1 MASSSV
7 VPAAAAMG
15 LGAYGDAL
23 NSFVVDNG
31 WSAATIKDDKDGIY
45 RWRKPDGSPGAPVN
59 VRTHNGHSKSARA
72 AASAIVSQRIKRNGR
87 PQTQAELQE
96 MYETAQEEVN
106 AEMGTSCEILNSA
119 EFAAIYK
126 ILDDVSRLQ
135 GTPLSGGRRK
145 QVGGA
150 RMFEELKR
158 ILRMLCAM
166 PGRVLGQIDAK
177 RAAELN
183 ALGNAIAEQGTVD
196 RMAAAITSLPYL
208 VGTGLLAHDLGS
220 NGSFTVRIIV
230 SIIDLLNKNF
240 GAGVIASW
248 TGMFISNAAVIAGHT
263 ALPAAGLAAV
273 YVVKTGSIEAFQYI
287 YATIRAATPLQPG
300 ATAAQAATYFTGIA
314 TQAITQFIK
323 FLVYYRFYLHISEV
337 RQRDIQRNAGAGG
350 IRQRSPEEIVNED
363 FIYLHEPMR
372 KDIGNT
378 YNGWLEGVMNR
389 ELATYFAAGAVRSAA
404 QGARNALQARSEG
417 GRSRRMVKK
426 RKVGK
431 RKGRKTLKRR

>member
-15 LGAYGDAL
+15 LGAYGDPL
-23 NSFVVDNG
+23 NSSVAEYGPGPVKGANG
-31 WSAATIKDDKDGIY
+31 YY
-45 RWRKPDGSPGAPVN
+45 RWPDGSPVN
-59 VRTHNGHSKSARA
+59 VRRNNGHSKSARA
-72 AASAIVSQRIKRNGR
+72 AASALVAQQIKRNGR
-87 PQTQAELQE
+87 PQTQADIQD

-106 AEMGTSCEILNSA
+106 AEMGGACERLTP
-119 EFAAIYK
+119 EGLGVIYK

-208 VGTGLLAHDLGS
+208 VGTGFLAHDLGS

-230 SIIDLLNKNF
+230 SIIDLLNKHF
-240 GAGVIASW
+240 GASAIATW
-248 TGMFISNAAVIAGHT
+248 TGMVISNTAVIAGHT

-273 YVVKTGSIEAFQYI
+273 YVVKTGSIEAFRYI
-287 YATIRAATPLQPG
+287 YDKIRETTPLQPG
-300 ATAAQAATYFTGIA
+300 ATAAEAATYFTGIA
-314 TQAITQFIK
+314 TQAIKQFIK
-323 FLVYYRFYLHISEV
+323 FLVYYPFYLHISEV
-337 RQRDIQRNAGAGG
+337 RQTEIQRNAGTGG
-350 IRQRSPEEIVNED
+350 IRQRSPEDIVNND
-363 FIYLHEPMR
+363 FALLPEPMR

-404 QGARNALQARSEG
+404 QGARNALQAHSEG
-417 GRSRRMVKK
+417 GRSRRMAKK

-431 RKGRKTLKRR
+431 RKARKTLKRR

>member
-23 NSFVVDNG
+23 NSSVAEYGPGPVKGANG
-31 WSAATIKDDKDGIY
+31 YY
-45 RWRKPDGSPGAPVN
+45 RWPDGSPVN
-59 VRTHNGHSKSARA
+59 VRRNKGHSRSSRA
-72 AASAIVSQRIKRNGR
+72 AASALVAQQIKRNGR
-87 PQTQAELQE
+87 PQTQAEIQD

-106 AEMGTSCEILNSA
+106 AEIAEMGGTCELLTSEGLA
-119 EFAAIYK
+119 VIYK

-273 YVVKTGSIEAFQYI
+273 YVVKTGSIEAFRYI
-287 YATIRAATPLQPG
+287 YDKIRETTPLQPG

-314 TQAITQFIK
+314 TQAIKQFIK

-337 RQRDIQRNAGAGG
+337 RQTEIQRNAGVGG

-363 FIYLHEPMR
+363 FVYLPEPMR

-404 QGARNALQARSEG
+404 KGARNALQARSEG
-417 GRSRRMVKK
+417 GRSRRMAKK

-431 RKGRKTLKRR
+431 RKARKTLKRR

>member
-1 MASSSV
+1 MASSV

-23 NSFVVDNG
+23 NQSVSEYGPGTVKGANG
-31 WSAATIKDDKDGIY
+31 YY
-45 RWRKPDGSPGAPVN
+45 RWAEDGSPVN
-59 VRTHNGHSKSARA
+59 VRRNNGHSRSARA
-72 AASAIVSQRIKRNGR
+72 AASALVAQQIRRNGR

-106 AEMGTSCEILNSA
+106 AELGGSCEVLNAA
-119 EFAAIYK
+119 EFAVIHQ
-126 ILDDVSRLQ
+126 ILVDASNLQ
-135 GTPLSGGRRK
+135 QVPLSGGRRK

-158 ILRMLCAM
+158 VLRMLCAL
-166 PGRVLGQIDAK
+166 PVRALGQIDEK
-177 RAAELN
+177 KGAELN
-183 ALGNAIAEQGTVD
+183 ALGNVIAEQATVD

-240 GAGVIASW
+240 GAGVIAGW
-248 TGMFISNAAVIAGHT
+248 TGMFISNAAVIAGHA

-273 YVVKTGSIEAFQYI
+273 YVIKTGSIEAFQYI
-287 YATIRAATPLQPG
+287 YNKIRESNPLPAG
-300 ATAAQAATYFTGIA
+300 ASSAQAAAYFTGIA
-314 TQAITQFIK
+314 THAIAQFIK
-323 FLVYYRFYLHISEV
+323 FLVYYRFYAYISEV

-350 IRQRSPEEIVNED
+350 IRQRTPEEIVNED
-363 FIYLHEPMR
+363 FVYLPEGMR

-378 YNGWLEGVMNR
+378 YNGWLQGFMDR
-389 ELATYFAAGAVRSAA
+389 ELATYFAAGAAGRAGNVLGRVV
-404 QGARNALQARSEG
+404 EG
-417 GRSRRMVKK
+417 GRSRRMANK

-431 RKGRKTLKRR
+431 RKTEKRKTRKTMKRR

>member
-1 MASSSV
+1 MADRLNQSV
-7 VPAAAAMG
+7 
-15 LGAYGDAL
+15 LAYGPGP
-23 NSFVVDNG
+23 V
-31 WSAATIKDDKDGIY
+31 KREDGY
-45 RWRKPDGSPGAPVN
+45 WYWPDGSPVN
-59 VRTHNGHSKSARA
+59 VRRNNGHSRSARA
-72 AASAIVSQRIKRNGR
+72 AASARVAQQIRRNGR
-87 PQTQAELQE
+87 PQTQAEIQD

-106 AEMGTSCEILNSA
+106 GELGVTCNVLTPA
-119 EFAAIYK
+119 EFAAIQQ
-126 ILDDVSRLQ
+126 ILVDASNLEQVPMD
-135 GTPLSGGRRK
+135 GGRRK

-158 ILRMLCAM
+158 VLRMLCAL
-166 PGRVLGQIDAK
+166 PVRALGQIDAK
-177 RAAELN
+177 KGAELN

-230 SIIDLLNKNF
+230 SIIDVLNKNF

-287 YATIRAATPLQPG
+287 YATIRAATPLPAG
-300 ATAAQAATYFTGIA
+300 ASSAQAAAYFTGIA
-314 TQAITQFIK
+314 TQAITQFIR

-337 RQRDIQRNAGAGG
+337 RQRDIQRSNGAGG

-363 FIYLHEPMR
+363 FVYLPEPMR

-389 ELATYFAAGAVRSAA
+389 ELATYFAAGAVRRA
-404 QGARNALQARSEG
+404 GNVLERVVEG
-417 GRSRRMVKK
+417 GRSRRMAKK

-431 RKGRKTLKRR
+431 RKTEKRKARKTLKRR

>member
-1 MASSSV
+1 MASSV

-23 NSFVVDNG
+23 NSSVAEYGPGPVKGANG
-31 WSAATIKDDKDGIY
+31 YY
-45 RWRKPDGSPGAPVN
+45 RWPDGSPVN
-59 VRTHNGHSKSARA
+59 VRRNNGHSRSSR
-72 AASAIVSQRIKRNGR
+72 AASALVAQQIRRNGR

-96 MYETAQEEVN
+96 IYETAQEEVN
-106 AEMGTSCEILNSA
+106 AEMGTSCEVLNSA
-119 EFAAIYK
+119 EFATIHQ
-126 ILDDVSRLQ
+126 ILVDASNLQ
-135 GTPLSGGRRK
+135 QVPLSGGRRK

-158 ILRMLCAM
+158 VLRMLCAL
-166 PGRVLGQIDAK
+166 PVRALGQIDAK
-177 RAAELN
+177 KGAELN

-230 SIIDLLNKNF
+230 SIIDVLNKNF

-287 YATIRAATPLQPG
+287 YATIRAATPLPAG
-300 ATAAQAATYFTGIA
+300 ASSAQAAAYFTGIA

-337 RQRDIQRNAGAGG
+337 RQRDIQRSNGAGG

-363 FIYLHEPMR
+363 FVYLPEPMR

-389 ELATYFAAGAVRSAA
+389 ELATYFAAGAVRRA
-404 QGARNALQARSEG
+404 GNVLERVVEG
-417 GRSRRMVKK
+417 GRSRRMAKK

-431 RKGRKTLKRR
+431 RKTEKRKARKTLKRR